1 MSDDL
6 SNVDLIIFGSC
17 VSRDAYADRTPGIHY
32 IARSSLV
39 SAFSEPFFI
48 PDSMINHQALSP
60 WNQKM
65 VKTDCFS
72 QASKII
78 GNQKTQTAI
87 IDLVDERFKVYVRED
102 RAATASVQFN
112 QIKGDVIAEKR
123 GYRALSIYDEDH
135 FELWKKGADQLIALL
150 QESCQRILFNNIK
163 FGSVD
168 TNGKEIQPT
177 LSENYN
183 RAIEPYNTHLIEA
196 HGCEQIHDA
205 EYSFVVDPEH
215 RWGAAPFHYT
225 SDVYDRIR
233 SKVAGHI

>member
-1 MSDDL
+1 MSDDH
-6 SNVDLIIFGSC
+6 SDIELIIFGSC
-17 VSRDAYADRTPGIHY
+17 VSRDAYADKAPGIRY

-60 WNQKM
+60 WNRKM

-72 QASKII
+72 QAGNII
-78 GNQKTQTAI
+78 GDQKTPTAI
-87 IDLVDERFKVYVRED
+87 IDLVDERFKVYVREN

-112 QIKGDVIAEKR
+112 QIKAGVIAEKR
-123 GYRALSIYDEDH
+123 GYRALSIYDDDH
-135 FELWKKGADQLIALL
+135 FELWKKGADRLISLL
-150 QESCQRILFNNIK
+150 QNSCQRILFNNIK
-163 FGSVD
+163 FSSVD

-177 LSENYN
+177 LVENFN
-183 RAIEPYNTHLIEA
+183 RAIEPYYAYLIDSL
-196 HGCEQIHDA
+196 GCEIIHDTG
-205 EYSFVVDPEH
+205 YLFLVDPDH

-233 SKVAGHI
+233 SRVDGLI